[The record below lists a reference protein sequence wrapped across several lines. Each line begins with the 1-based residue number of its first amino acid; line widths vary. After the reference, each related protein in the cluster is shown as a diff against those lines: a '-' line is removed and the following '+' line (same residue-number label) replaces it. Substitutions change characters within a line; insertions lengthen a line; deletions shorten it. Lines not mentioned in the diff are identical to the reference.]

1 LKKISFLAIGLLL
14 VTALLCGGLSACG
27 SDEGK
32 ETEAKV
38 TVEEE
43 KEEEKEMVEEE
54 EEEEE
59 EEKEEQRSG
68 GDFTWDDMPVYPHA
82 DQVTELSMMFPP
94 TGGEDYTE
102 MEQHYYETSK
112 DLDDVVDWY
121 KSEMPK
127 EGWEEVGRFGTP
139 EMTWVMYNKN
149 NENDFAA
156 TMFAVD
162 ESGTVM
168 VLMRAS
174 R

>member
-1 LKKISFLAIGLLL
+1 MKKISFLLIGLLL
-14 VTALLCGGLSACG
+14 VTALLCSGLSACG

-32 ETEAKV
+32 ETEAEK
-38 TVEEE
+38 TTEEE
-43 KEEEKEMVEEE
+43 KVIVE

-59 EEKEEQRSG
+59 EEKEEQSSD
-68 GDFTWDDMPVYPHA
+68 GDFTWNDMPVYPHA
-82 DQVTELSMMFPP
+82 DQITELSMMFPP
-94 TGGEDYTE
+94 TGAEDYTE
-102 MEQHYYETSK
+102 MEQRYYETSK

-127 EGWEEVGRFGTP
+127 EDWNEVGRFGSP

>member
-1 LKKISFLAIGLLL
+1 MKNISFLLIGLLL
-14 VTALLCGGLSACG
+14 TSALLCGGLSACG

-43 KEEEKEMVEEE
+43 EEEEMVE

-59 EEKEEQRSG
+59 EEKEEQSSG
-68 GDFTWDDMPVYPHA
+68 GDFTWNDMPVYPHA

-127 EGWEEVGRFGTP
+127 EDWKEIGRFGSP

-168 VLMRAS
+168 VLVRAS

>member
-1 LKKISFLAIGLLL
+1 MKKISFLLIGLLL
-14 VTALLCGGLSACG
+14 ASVLLFGGLSACG

-32 ETEAKV
+32 TTEADKS
-38 TVEEE
+38 TEEE
-43 KEEEKEMVEEE
+43 KVMVEEE
-54 EEEEE
+54 GEEEDE
-59 EEKEEQRSG
+59 EEKVEQSSSG
-68 GDFTWDDMPVYPHA
+68 GLTWNDMPVYPHA

-102 MEQHYYETSK
+102 MEQRYYETSK

-127 EGWEEVGRFGTP
+127 EDWNEVGRFGSP

-149 NENDFAA
+149 NEDDFAA

-162 ESGTVM
+162 DSGTVM